1 MNALRRVIAN
11 QNTVHTAAVESA
23 YRFRGMS
30 YEKLGD
36 TEKAIADY
44 RKLLRFNPDRR
55 DVKKRVSELEKQI
68 DESKPKSRF
77 SSIFRRRKMILERS
91 GNEREERKN
100 NDICRIG
107 GGEMVFADSLAE
119 YTDSVYAVVSERYG
133 SRQHVSGNITVISRF
148 LDKDSIKSWVARVGV
163 SVLVDGTEVYASAS
177 SRMIRETAEELG
189 SDYFKISSSIDVDF
203 THTSKCKNAE
213 EIVKDASYTVGN
225 VLLIGCSE
233 LAEDVVTK
241 RDGALRDR
249 VVAVLPPEE
258 ENIRMCRG
266 SGISSGKYHLYDCAA
281 AGNPAAWTHRRQ
293 KYHTYGSFGG
303 RYRFDQK
310 QSQSGG
316 GGKYQGFS
324 LRRAETARKE

>member
-1 MNALRRVIAN
+1 
-11 QNTVHTAAVESA
+11 
-23 YRFRGMS
+23 
-30 YEKLGD
+30 
-36 TEKAIADY
+36 
-44 RKLLRFNPDRR
+44 
-55 DVKKRVSELEKQI
+55 
-68 DESKPKSRF
+68 
-77 SSIFRRRKMILERS
+77 MISERS

-107 GGEMVFADSLAE
+107 GGEGICGFAGGI
-119 YTDSVYAVVSERYG
+119 Y
-133 SRQHVSGNITVISRF
+133 RQCLCCGVGAIRIKTACLR
-148 LDKDSIKSWVARVGV
+148 DSIKSWVARVGV

-189 SDYFKISSSIDVDF
+189 LDYFKISSSIDVDL

-258 ENIRMCRG
+258 ENIRMCREAG
-266 SGISSGKYHLYDCAA
+266 YPLENIICMTVPQPEILLRGLIEGRNIIHMVVSAEDIASIKSNLRAAEAANIKVSLYGELRQPEGMSVEQLWNTFVARLGIREH
-281 AGNPAAWTHRRQ
+281 
-293 KYHTYGSFGG
+293 
-303 RYRFDQK
+303 
-310 QSQSGG
+310 
-316 GGKYQGFS
+316 
-324 LRRAETARKE
+324 

>member
-1 MNALRRVIAN
+1 MSVKNEKIMIFVG
-11 QNTVHTAAVESA
+11 SA
-23 YRFRGMS
+23 
-30 YEKLGD
+30 EAK
-36 TEKAIADY
+36 
-44 RKLLRFNPDRR
+44 
-55 DVKKRVSELEKQI
+55 
-68 DESKPKSRF
+68 
-77 SSIFRRRKMILERS
+77 
-91 GNEREERKN
+91 
-100 NDICRIG
+100 
-107 GGEMVFADSLAE
+107 VFADSLAE

-189 SDYFKISSSIDVDF
+189 LDYFKISSSIDVDF

-258 ENIRMCRG
+258 ENIRMCREAG
-266 SGISSGKYHLYDCAA
+266 YPPENIICMTVPA

-303 RYRFDQK
+303 RYARSKSNLRAAEAANIKISLYGELRQPEGMMRGTALEYFCG
-310 QSQSGG
+310 SPGN
-316 GGKYQGFS
+316 QGA
-324 LRRAETARKE
+324 LI